1 MSITITYYLSLN
13 SPWTYM
19 GSGPFAEI
27 APLAGQKIVV
37 PLGDLLLRQRP
48 LLAALV
54 ARREDLAGEVVP

>member
-27 APLAGQKIVV
+27 ARRYGARKAGVETGSR
-37 PLGDLLLRQRP
+37 L
-48 LLAALV
+48 
-54 ARREDLAGEVVP
+54 